1 MVYIKCFAVLLDN
14 FCESKI
20 VEEKNFAINDVDGR
34 KQFFKK
40 YNEEKYQCFQVT
52 LEC

>member
-1 MVYIKCFAVLLDN
+1 MVYIKCFAILLDN

-20 VEEKNFAINDVDGR
+20 VEEKNFAISDTDGR
-34 KQFFKK
+34 KQFFQK

-52 LEC
+52 LEY